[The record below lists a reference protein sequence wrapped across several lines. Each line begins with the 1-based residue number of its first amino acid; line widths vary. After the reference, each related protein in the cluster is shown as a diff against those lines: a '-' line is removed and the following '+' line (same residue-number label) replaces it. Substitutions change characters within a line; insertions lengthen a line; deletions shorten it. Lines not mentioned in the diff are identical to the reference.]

1 MNATL
6 PDLPLAP
13 HTSGA
18 LRYERVAMLE
28 AVLTVRDVNA
38 AARLKRYFLIGFL
51 VVASVVAFVVAV

>member
-1 MNATL
+1 MNANLTK
-6 PDLPLAP
+6 LPLAP

-28 AVLTVRDVNA
+28 AVLTVREVKA

-51 VVASVVAFVVAV
+51 TVALVVAVVVAV